1 MSKSAQSLFVFSI
14 YLFILGLI
22 LLVIPNVLLNLF
34 SLPETNEVWIRVV
47 GMLVFLL
54 GFYDFQA
61 SKNEMI
67 KFFQWSVYAR
77 AVVPIFF
84 IVFVLLD
91 FAPPIL
97 ILFGV
102 IDAVAALWTHLSLRS
117 EKQVQEL
124 GELTGNNIKA

>member
-124 GELTGNNIKA
+124 GGLR